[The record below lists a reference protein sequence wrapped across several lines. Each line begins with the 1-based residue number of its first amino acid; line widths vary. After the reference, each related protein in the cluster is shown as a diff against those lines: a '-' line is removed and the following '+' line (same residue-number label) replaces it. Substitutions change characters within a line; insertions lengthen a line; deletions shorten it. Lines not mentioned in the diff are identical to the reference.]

1 MARINKSRH
10 FSPEQDQ
17 IIVGAVQS
25 GGFNNLQNTFRNLS
39 RLRIFEG
46 YSPQKI
52 RNRYNWTLRKNYQMF
67 QISSLIHPTI
77 KARVN
82 YKNDPQLWASD
93 TTRNNNYNF
102 E

>member
-1 MARINKSRH
+1 MARINRSNH

-52 RNRYNWTLRKNYQMF
+52 RNRYNWTLRKNYLMF
-67 QISSLIHPTI
+67 QICSLGHLTL

-82 YKNDPQLWASD
+82 YKNDPQLWASN
-93 TTRNNNYNF
+93 TTRNNNRNF

>member
-1 MARINKSRH
+1 MARINRSNH

-52 RNRYNWTLRKNYQMF
+52 RNRYNWTLRKNYLMF
-67 QISSLIHPTI
+67 QIYSLVHPTL

-82 YKNDPQLWASD
+82 YKNDPQLWASN
-93 TTRNNNYNF
+93 TTRNNNRNF